1 MDLNKVNQ
9 DIKDFETLID
19 EKICAEFE
27 GELFTGVDLGT
38 AYIVISVV
46 DINGKAI
53 AGAKKR
59 ATVVKDGVV
68 VDYIGAIK
76 IVRDLKKELEDIIGR
91 KLVKAATAIPP
102 GVAEGSVKAIVNV
115 VEACDFEVVSVVD
128 EPTAAAK
135 VLCVKDGAVVDVGGG
150 TTGISILEGGEVT
163 FTADEPTGGHHM
175 NLVLAGRYCL
185 NYEEAEVLKHNRER
199 EWDVFPV
206 VSPVVEKMATIVNG
220 FLYEKKV
227 QVIYIVGGASTFR
240 EFEKVFMQKTGLDVI
255 KPYNP
260 MLVTPL
266 GIALSCLSEVK

>member
-9 DIKDFETLID
+9 EIKDFEVLIE
-19 EKICAEFE
+19 EKICADYE

-38 AYIVISVV
+38 AYIVLSVV
-46 DINGKAI
+46 DKDGRAI

-76 IVRDLKKELEDIIGR
+76 IVKDLKKEIEDIIGR

-115 VEACDFEVVSVVD
+115 VEACDFEVISVVD

-135 VLCVKDGAVVDVGGG
+135 VLCVEDGAVVDVGGG
-150 TTGISILEGGEVT
+150 TTGISVIESGKVT

-175 NLVLAGRYCL
+175 NLVLAGRYAL
-185 NYEEAEVLKHNRER
+185 NYEEAETLKHTKER

-206 VSPVVEKMATIVNG
+206 ISPVVEKMASIVNG
-220 FLYEKKV
+220 FLIGKKV
-227 QVIYIVGGASTFR
+227 SVLYIVGGASTFN
-240 EFEKVFMQKTGLDVI
+240 EFEKVFMQKTGLNVI